1 MYIIY
6 IYTPYIC
13 IPYIYI
19 YHIFIYT
26 IYLYICTIYIH
37 IPYIIYHIYIYIYL
51 TLNIHTFIITEQSC
65 LFFFSVTLS
74 FRISFHS
81 LIPWEL
87 SPTAQGLTSRCT
99 SHSFRRSSNG
109 TTSFRCAEYRRVVK
123 DVAVPCVVLIFMKT
137 ARMIIFPKLQ

>member
-6 IYTPYIC
+6 IYIHTHHIYIY

-19 YHIFIYT
+19 YHIFIYMHHIYTYT
-26 IYLYICTIYIH
+26 IYYIS
-37 IPYIIYHIYIYIYL
+37 YIYL

-87 SPTAQGLTSRCT
+87 SPTAQGLTSCCT

>member
-6 IYTPYIC
+6 IHTIYMYTIYLY

-19 YHIFIYT
+19 YHIFIYMHHIYTYT
-26 IYLYICTIYIH
+26 IYYIS
-37 IPYIIYHIYIYIYL
+37 YIYL

>member
-6 IYTPYIC
+6 IYIHTHH
-13 IPYIYI
+13 IY
-19 YHIFIYT
+19 IYT
-26 IYLYICTIYIH
+26 IYLYIPYIYIYMHHIYTYTIY
-37 IPYIIYHIYIYIYL
+37 YISYIYL

-87 SPTAQGLTSRCT
+87 SPTAQGLTSCCT